1 MAIKKIIKI
10 AKEIIKPKKE
20 KPLELKKEQAKE
32 TKSENVSSVTSSLTK
47 ETN

>member
-20 KPLELKKEQAKE
+20 EKPLVLKKSDLVKE
-32 TKSENVSSVTSSLTK
+32 TKTENISGLTK

>member
-10 AKEIIKPKKE
+10 AKEIIKPKKQE
-20 KPLELKKEQAKE
+20 KPLVLKKSDLVKE
-32 TKSENVSSVTSSLTK
+32 TKTENTSGLTK